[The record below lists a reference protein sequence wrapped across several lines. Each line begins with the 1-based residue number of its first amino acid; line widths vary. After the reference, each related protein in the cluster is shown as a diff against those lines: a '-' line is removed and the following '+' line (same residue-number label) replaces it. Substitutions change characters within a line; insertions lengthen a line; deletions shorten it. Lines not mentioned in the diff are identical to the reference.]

1 MSLCPRQHFYLGLYS
16 IILSGTKGPFL
27 SKGRSCYLAFYEV
40 PTIHDFFIIILVTIQ
55 KSYAIDFNLLI
66 GDLRNETQQV

>member
-1 MSLCPRQHFYLGLYS
+1 MVTS
-16 IILSGTKGPFL
+16 ILFGTKGPFL
-27 SKGRSCYLAFYEV
+27 FKGRFCYLAFYEV
-40 PTIHDFFIIILVTIQ
+40 ETIHDSCFIIILVTIQ